1 MLQAKECAPIPCP
14 FVVFT
19 FKFVIEPIKELGG
32 ASAYSKKNVN
42 EYFIYIY
49 YKMKRPII
57 ISRCM
62 EIKG

>member
-1 MLQAKECAPIPCP
+1 MLQAKECAPTPCP

-19 FKFVIEPIKELGG
+19 FKLIIESIKELGG
-32 ASAYSKKNVN
+32 ASAYSKKNVKK
-42 EYFIYIY
+42 YCIYIY